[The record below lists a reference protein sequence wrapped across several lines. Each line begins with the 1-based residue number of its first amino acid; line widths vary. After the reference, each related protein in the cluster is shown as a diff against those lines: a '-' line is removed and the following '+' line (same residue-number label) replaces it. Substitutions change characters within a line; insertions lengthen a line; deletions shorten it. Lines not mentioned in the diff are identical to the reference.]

1 MINSGSSTRSD
12 SVWLGLDL
20 GTQSVR
26 AIAVS
31 ETGEVLSATSQR
43 LTSQRDGPRHEQNP
57 EDWWRATADACRAVI
72 AHLSTGAIRGVA
84 VDGTSGTILL
94 VDQSNRP
101 LTPGFMHDDN
111 RAIEEARRVNE
122 IGADVWAT
130 MGYQMPSSWALPKLI
145 RVLREYQDVITPA
158 PGKIKQ
164 GIKLSHQT
172 DFINRH
178 LIGHEIPTDTSSA
191 LKAGY
196 DLIENTWPQAVF
208 AQLGVPDEIL
218 PDVVLSGTQ
227 IGTVCQQAAS
237 ETGIPEGTTVIA
249 GMTDSCAA
257 QIGAGALRV
266 GSWNTVLGTTLA
278 FKGVTQELIRDPAG
292 VMYSHRS
299 PDGGWL
305 PGGTSGAGAG
315 ILTQFF
321 PGRDLDALSTQAIER
336 EPASIIAYPLASY
349 GERFPFQVPE
359 ARYFLLGEPADE
371 VDLYAALLQ
380 GIAFVERLC
389 FDYLDMLGAPTDG
402 SLSLT
407 GGGTRSR
414 YWCQLRADVL
424 GRSVRIPE
432 NAEAALGMAILAA
445 SEGRQVAEVAT
456 AMSRTREVIDPRP
469 DRTDRFRSSYSRLV
483 DELEH
488 RGWLPSPVAAH
499 ARKRA
504 TGDETFETR
513 QTRSM

>member
-1 MINSGSSTRSD
+1 MIDSYSATRAGKPENI
-12 SVWLGLDL
+12 WLGIDT

-31 ETGEVLSATSQR
+31 EMGEVLSANSQP
-43 LTSQRDGPRHEQNP
+43 LTSERDGPRHEQNP
-57 EDWWRATADACRAVI
+57 QDWWRATATACRAILAELPVE
-72 AHLSTGAIRGVA
+72 AIRGVA
-84 VDGTSGTILL
+84 VDSTSGTILL
-94 VDQSNRP
+94 VDHSNRP
-101 LTPGFMHDDN
+101 LTPGLMHDDN

-122 IGADVWAT
+122 VGADVWAT
-130 MGYQMPSSWALPKLI
+130 LGYQMPSSWALPKLLWI
-145 RVLREYQDVITPA
+145 LREYQNVIMSSL
-158 PGKIKQ
+158 GKIQQ
-164 GIKLSHQT
+164 GIRLSHQT

-196 DLIENTWPQAVF
+196 DLIKNEWPQAVF
-208 AQLGVPDEIL
+208 AQLGVPEEIL
-218 PDVVLSGTQ
+218 PDVVLSGTA

-257 QIGAGALRV
+257 QIGAGALHL

-292 VMYSHRS
+292 IMYSHRS

-321 PGRDLDALSTQAIER
+321 PGRDLDALSIQATER

-349 GERFPFQVPE
+349 GERFPFHVPE

-402 SLSLT
+402 ILSLT

-414 YWCQLRADVL
+414 YWCQLRADIL

-445 SEGRQVAEVAT
+445 SEGRQVADVAS

-469 DRTDRFRSSYSRLV
+469 DRVGRFYEPYVQLV
-483 DELEH
+483 NELEH
-488 RGWLPSPVAAH
+488 RRWLPSSVATH
-499 ARKRA
+499 AR
-504 TGDETFETR
+504 TR
-513 QTRSM
+513 ISQ

>member
-1 MINSGSSTRSD
+1 MTDTYSATRRHQSNNI
-12 SVWLGLDL
+12 WLGIDT

-31 ETGEVLSATSQR
+31 EMGEVLSANSQP

-57 EDWWRATADACRAVI
+57 ADWWRATATACRAI
-72 AHLSTGAIRGVA
+72 MAELPIEAIRGVA
-84 VDGTSGTILL
+84 VDSTSGTILL

-101 LTPGFMHDDN
+101 LTPGLMHDDN

-122 IGADVWAT
+122 VGADVWAT
-130 MGYQMPSSWALPKLI
+130 MGYQMPSSWALPKLLWL
-145 RVLREYQDVITPA
+145 LREYQNMLTSSS
-158 PGKIKQ
+158 GKIQQ
-164 GIKLSHQT
+164 GIRLSHQT

-178 LIGHEIPTDTSSA
+178 LVEHEIPTDTSSA
-191 LKAGY
+191 LKTGY
-196 DLIENTWPQAVF
+196 NLITNSWPRTVF

-218 PDVVLSGTQ
+218 PDVVLSGTR
-227 IGTVCQQAAS
+227 IGVVCQQAAS
-237 ETGIPEGTTVIA
+237 ETGIPEGTAVIA

-257 QIGAGALRV
+257 QIGAGALRP

-278 FKGVTQELIRDPAG
+278 FKGVTQELIRDPSG

-321 PGRDLDALSTQAIER
+321 PGRDLDALSTQAREW

-349 GERFPFQVPE
+349 GERFPFHVPE
-359 ARYFLLGEPADE
+359 ARYFLLGEPTDE

-389 FDYLDMLGAPTDG
+389 FDYLDMLGAPTGG

-445 SEGRQVAEVAT
+445 SEGRQVADVAA

-469 DRTDRFRSSYSRLV
+469 ARIDRFRASYVRLV

-488 RGWLPSPVAAH
+488 RGWLPSAVATH
-499 ARKRA
+499 ARMRVS
-504 TGDETFETR
+504 
-513 QTRSM
+513 Q